1 MGNSLYCTQN
11 GTIVE
16 SSAPNASVDETKDA
30 DDKVKT
36 AASSPDKTQLQ
47 SASKRKE
54 VKVHNSKSQ
63 RPVKETSH
71 FQQKSSNAVI
81 VYKILSNKEEEFSKE
96 QIYTLNTFGSSPDVN
111 LKNTRSQNLLL
122 WYLENTR
129 AIDNKTL
136 DLILKSGVDVKQTD
150 TSNQNALHYAI
161 NNPTI
166 PDHYSKTLI
175 TAGVDF
181 QKVDNKGYNPLMCY
195 VKSNRVLTYDVV
207 SQLSFGTSI
216 DRTNNASKQKAQAVM
231 NQTENEMGFNTLM
244 LYLNNHERL
253 IQEDMVKFLC
263 KSGASLNYVTSSGH
277 TALKVYLANKHQLK
291 VLIGSMPS

>member
-16 SSAPNASVDETKDA
+16 SSAPNASADDAKDA

-195 VKSNRVLTYDVV
+195 VKSNRALTYDVV

-253 IQEDMVKFLC
+253 IQ
-263 KSGASLNYVTSSGH
+263 
-277 TALKVYLANKHQLK
+277 
-291 VLIGSMPS
+291 